1 MSFVGKVLIF
11 VQVVLS
17 ICFMAFAGAVFATHQ
32 NWKAKYEQAQTSVQQ
47 AQGELNTARQQLE
60 TVRDEASRQVKAAED
75 RANEAEQR
83 NVTLLAQVDQ
93 ERRKNNRLEQELAT
107 QTGIARTK
115 SDEAAFRQQEAEQQ
129 RVLNKSLHA
138 SLDEATTQLRT
149 IQDELFSQKL
159 AFEQLQARF
168 NELLEEKAFLQQI
181 VKLNNLETDPQAVAA
196 MQEPA
201 PPVEGLVEEVQRD
214 KTNRTKY
221 VQISIG
227 SDDGLLVNHELDVF
241 RIGPQSG
248 NGRSQY
254 LGKIRIIDVSPDK
267 AVGLV
272 IKSAKNGIIGVGDN
286 VTTQL

>member
-201 PPVEGLVEEVQRD
+201 PPSRAWSRKCSGTRPTARSTCRFRLGATTACSST
-214 KTNRTKY
+214 TNWTC
-221 VQISIG
+221 SG
-227 SDDGLLVNHELDVF
+227 SVPSRGTA
-241 RIGPQSG
+241 
-248 NGRSQY
+248 GRSISARSALSTSARTRRLASSSNPPRTAS
-254 LGKIRIIDVSPDK
+254 LG
-267 AVGLV
+267 
-272 IKSAKNGIIGVGDN
+272 
-286 VTTQL
+286 